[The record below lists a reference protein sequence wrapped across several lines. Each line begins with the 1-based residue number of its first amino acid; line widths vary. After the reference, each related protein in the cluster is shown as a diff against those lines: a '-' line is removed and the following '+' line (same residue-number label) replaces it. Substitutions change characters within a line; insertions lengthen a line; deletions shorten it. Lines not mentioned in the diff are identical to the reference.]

1 MRDDSYLD
9 WPFLEARHREIA
21 AAVDRFALSEL
32 AGAAGGDESGEQ
44 LDATCRELVRK
55 LGAAGLLRHTV
66 PAAYGGA
73 SAQLDVRALCL
84 VRERLA
90 FHGALPD
97 FSFVMQGLGSGA
109 ISLFGSEE
117 LKQRYLPPL
126 ARGETI
132 AALAM
137 SEENSGSDVAAMST
151 TARRDGEHYVIDGEK
166 TWISNGGIA
175 DFYLVIARSGEAP
188 GARGLSAFVLDAGT
202 PGLRVKERIDLL
214 APHPMATLSFEG
226 CRIPAG
232 NLVGRAGEGFK
243 VAMSNLDIFRTT
255 VGAAALGF
263 ARRAL
268 AETLARV
275 EQRQMF
281 NQKLADFQL
290 TQVKIADMAT
300 RIDAAALLIY
310 RSAWTRDSGATRVT
324 REASMAKMY
333 ATEIAQEVVD
343 DAVQLFGGLGVKKGQ
358 VVERLYREVRAL
370 RIYEGATEVNK
381 LVIAGQVLRQYREL
395 RDQTRQDPLG
405 Q

>member
-1 MRDDSYLD
+1 MRDDSYLA
-9 WPFLEARHREIA
+9 WPFFEARHTDLA
-21 AAVDRFALSEL
+21 AALDRFAQTEL
-32 AGAAGGDESGEQ
+32 TNVGDGEHQ
-44 LDATCRELVRK
+44 LDETCRGLVRK
-55 LGAAGLLRHTV
+55 LAVAGLLRHTV

-73 SAQLDVRALCL
+73 SAQLDVRSLCL
-84 VRERLA
+84 ARERLA
-90 FHGALPD
+90 YHSGLAD
-97 FSFVMQGLGSGA
+97 FSFVMQGLGTGA
-109 ISLFGSEE
+109 ISLFGDEAM
-117 LKQRYLPPL
+117 KRRYLPPI
-126 ARGETI
+126 ARGEKI

-151 TARRDGEHYVIDGEK
+151 SARRDGDSYVIDGEK

-175 DFYLVIARSGEAP
+175 DHYLVIARTGEAV
-188 GARGLSAFVLDAGT
+188 GAKGLSAFIVDADT
-202 PGLRVKERIDLL
+202 PGFSIKERIDLI
-214 APHPMATLSFEG
+214 APHPMATLRFDH

-232 NLVGRAGEGFK
+232 NMVGAPGQGFK
-243 VAMSNLDIFRTT
+243 VAMGNLDIFRTT

-268 AETLARV
+268 SETLARV
-275 EQRQMF
+275 TARSMF

-300 RIDAAALLIY
+300 RIDAAALLVY
-310 RSAWTRDSGATRVT
+310 RSAWTRDTGATRVT

-381 LVIAGQVLRQYREL
+381 LVIAGQVLRQYTEHL
-395 RDQTRQDPLG
+395 TETGKSSQ
-405 Q
+405 